1 MMGRDRHFSSGGVCL
16 VRALVLLALGAAAA
30 CQQAADSVS
39 VRPKTLRDVPAVRL
53 AFRFEADVAPESL
66 PEQLKGDGAPEKN
79 EAVARDFETRRPE
92 EELLRTVTSPD
103 GQRALALYATSD
115 TSGLDFR
122 MDLYSSEG
130 VFLRNIM
137 PPNMVGAFYEE
148 VAWSADGQHFAFL
161 GFRNPAAS
169 ATPDPGRETTAPP
182 QFEAAPGASPGDP
195 QTEAPAVAVPTVA
208 PVIAPVAAFGTEQ
221 VYLSDRDGLNIRPL
235 TTRDGLIYFELAW
248 SPDAQTLAALA
259 CTEAEWNARKGRGEA
274 PGGRPRV
281 ITLDGHERLLDDR
294 LADAAPAWSPDAS
307 KVATAFD
314 KTVAVYDAAGAEPTG
329 ANLPLQEMLW
339 ASSVEFDAK
348 MFKKGGAAA
357 AANANADAGQSGQ
370 EGGGSSSSGASA
382 GGVPPV
388 GSVVLNSFN
397 PVVRVAWTEA
407 ELVFVQTAYI
417 RFFPNEPV
425 PTVRYERW
433 HVVKLYPQATLVSR
447 RRLPRRSPSGT
458 ARQHAVS

>member
-1 MMGRDRHFSSGGVCL
+1 MRFTSVKIYLFVCALSASL
-16 VRALVLLALGAAAA
+16 VAAA
-30 CQQAADSVS
+30 CQQAGDAVS

-53 AFRFEADVAPESL
+53 AFRFEADVAAENL

-103 GQRALALYATSD
+103 GQRALALYATSE
-115 TSGLDFR
+115 TTGLDFR

-137 PPNMVGAFYEE
+137 PPNMVGSFYEE
-148 VAWSADGQHFAFL
+148 VAWSSDGQHFAFL
-161 GFRNPAAS
+161 GFRNPTPA

-182 QFEAAPGASPGDP
+182 SVAVPDASPGDP
-195 QTEAPAVAVPTVA
+195 AAEAPPVAVPTVA
-208 PVIAPVAAFGTEQ
+208 PIIAPVAAFGTEQ

-248 SPDAQTLAALA
+248 SPDAQLLAALA
-259 CTEAEWNARKGRGEA
+259 CTEAEWNARKGKGEA
-274 PGGRPRV
+274 PGGRPRL
-281 ITLDGHERLLDDR
+281 IALDAQERLLDDR
-294 LADAAPAWSPDAS
+294 LADAAPVWSPDAS

-314 KTVAVYDAAGAEPTG
+314 KTVAVYDAAGGEPTG
-329 ANLPLQEMLW
+329 ANLPLQEALW

-357 AANANADAGQSGQ
+357 NTDAGQQGP
-370 EGGGSSSSGASA
+370 EGGGSSSSDSAA
-382 GGVPPV
+382 GGAVPPV

-397 PVVRVAWTEA
+397 PVVRVAWTEP
-407 ELVFVQTAYI
+407 ELLFVQTAYM
-417 RFFPNEPV
+417 RYFPNEPV

-447 RRLPRRSPSGT
+447 LPRRPPSG
-458 ARQHAVS
+458 ARRPHVAS